1 MAEGKP
7 SYVKEVLTSQTNL
20 YALLGSLAAGAVLS
34 IPFGFG
40 VGAIPLIA
48 FAAGEVLAA
57 LHIPSLPTFRE
68 KVDRRWREQARQ
80 SSREQ
85 LIAELQKRAAKRD
98 GFTARL
104 RTYQRMLER
113 VRSLYQRAETG
124 SSRLAYRDVEQLD
137 DVTVEYLALW
147 LSALV
152 IDDRVE
158 AINLREIDG
167 KLAAIDKELA
177 APRPGSDLRQLQRA
191 RSDYAALIERHNRM
205 LSRRRAL
212 EAAMLSMPDQL
223 DEIYQTIVTLPAS
236 EDPGVRLEE
245 AVGKLRL
252 QEDIEADLASG
263 IAEVLPGVTIATGS
277 SGAGSGDAVDARPA
291 RRDLPDDRDLAGVR
305 RPWRPA

>member
-7 SYVKEVLTSQTNL
+7 PYVREVLTSQANL
-20 YALLGSLAAGAVLS
+20 YALLGSLAAGALLS

-40 VGAIPLIA
+40 VGAVPLIA

-68 KVDRRWREQARQ
+68 KVDRRWRAKARQ
-80 SSREQ
+80 ASREQ

-98 GFTARL
+98 GFPTRL

-113 VRSLYQRAETG
+113 VGSLYQRAEAG
-124 SSRLAYRDVEQLD
+124 LSRLAYRDVEQLD
-137 DVTVEYLALW
+137 DATVEYLGLW

-158 AINLREIDG
+158 SINLREVDG
-167 KLAAIDKELA
+167 KLAGIEKELA
-177 APRPGSDLRQLQRA
+177 APRPGTDTRQLQKA

-223 DEIYQTIVTLPAS
+223 DEIYQTIMTLPAS
-236 EDPGVRLEE
+236 EDVGSRLEE

-263 IAEVLPGVTIATGS
+263 LAEVLPDVAMPVTGGGARRLVAI
-277 SGAGSGDAVDARPA
+277 AGSGK
-291 RRDLPDDRDLAGVR
+291 G
-305 RPWRPA
+305 